1 MFNER
6 GRPNKKTNVSILS
19 NSIKTVV
26 YELIQSHPSICS
38 THFWQNWWLHCQIG
52 EIGGRSFHWNGWCW
66 LLIWYAAHLKCRK
79 IANDHYRRGKMRCMD
94 GDGLF
99 RLVWSACWCVCT
111 FELIYDMLSNS
122 HLKWVGVN
130 DTHNTKRRQT
140 AMRKPSQK
148 TNRLNLRSWFYIC
161 GCTHTLFPIHSER
174 GSVSTL
180 SFIICA
186 SSITLFE
193 YIVL

>member
-6 GRPNKKTNVSILS
+6 GRPNKKTNVSMLS

-130 DTHNTKRRQT
+130 DTHTIPNADRQQWENHHKRQIDST
-140 AMRKPSQK
+140 YTVDFIFAA
-148 TNRLNLRSWFYIC
+148 
-161 GCTHTLFPIHSER
+161 TLI
-174 GSVSTL
+174 L
-180 SFIICA
+180 SFPLILNA
-186 SSITLFE
+186 
-193 YIVL
+193 VLSVHCHLSFARAL

>member
-1 MFNER
+1 M
-6 GRPNKKTNVSILS
+6 LS

-26 YELIQSHPSICS
+26 YKLIQSHPSICS

-130 DTHNTKRRQT
+130 YTHNQTQTDSNEKTITKDKSTQLT
-140 AMRKPSQK
+140 QLILYL
-148 TNRLNLRSWFYIC
+148 RL
-161 GCTHTLFPIHSER
+161 HSY
-174 GSVSTL
+174 SL
-180 SFIICA
+180 SHSFWTRFCQ
-186 SSITLFE
+186 
-193 YIVL
+193 YIVIYHLRELYNTFWVYSTIVKWRNSSTDG